1 MEPLSI
7 GCGDA
12 SANSGYAPVEGF
24 GKRAINESGFCAA
37 TRIRV
42 KLPPCLGQPL
52 STYGSAKPLVLRM
65 TTSTGQALQ
74 LGDDTRSARRC
85 GCIS

>member
-7 GCGDA
+7 GRGDA

-24 GKRAINESGFCAA
+24 GKRAINGSGFCAA

-42 KLPPCLGQPL
+42 KLPSL
-52 STYGSAKPLVLRM
+52 SRTASEHIRIG
-65 TTSTGQALQ
+65 
-74 LGDDTRSARRC
+74 
-85 GCIS
+85 